1 MTLQEVIT
9 KAIEGGFSSQVAIE
23 HVEDL
28 KSHKTLTIHDYGW
41 VFVRE
46 DFWMSLGKAMGWN
59 QGDIGVCSSCGS
71 RGEAENHVKC
81 NCSEPLPEI
90 IEEWLYQW
98 HRFIDHLAEGKDA
111 ESFFES
117 LTNHNT

>member
-1 MTLQEVIT
+1 MTIQQAF
-9 KAIEGGFSSQVAIE
+9 KAVTGLSIEDGIEKAMEGGFKNAMGGAGILSE
-23 HVEDL
+23 PN
-28 KSHKTLTIHDYGW
+28 LTEGNLSIYFLDPL
-41 VFVRE
+41 
-46 DFWMSLGKAMGWN
+46 FWQSLGKAMGWN

-111 ESFFES
+111 E
-117 LTNHNT
+117 

>member
-9 KAIEGGFSSQVAIE
+9 KAIEGGYNT
-23 HVEDL
+23 H
-28 KSHKTLTIHDYGW
+28 GW
-41 VFVRE
+41 VPGEYVSHDAECITFL
-46 DFWMSLGKAMGWN
+46 DPLFWKSLGAAMGWN

>member
-46 DFWMSLGKAMGWN
+46 DFWMSLGKAMGWCEYA
-59 QGDIGVCSSCGS
+59 VCIHDG
-71 RGEAENHVKC
+71 KM
-81 NCSEPLPEI
+81 NCSFKNRL
-90 IEEWLYQW
+90 W
-98 HRFIDHLAEGKDA
+98 R
-111 ESFFES
+111 
-117 LTNHNT
+117 